1 MSGKRSKGNY
11 GRPQTG
17 VRVGTCPLIEN
28 VQDQNYNFNYIL
40 VRTNKEPK
48 SLPPD
53 TFHWLKIYLNCD
65 CGQGFTPNITGGA
78 NSAPADPL

>member
-17 VRVGTCPLIEN
+17 VRVGTCPLMEN

-40 VRTNKEPK
+40 VRTKKNQNRCHQ
-48 SLPPD
+48 
-53 TFHWLKIYLNCD
+53 TRY
-65 CGQGFTPNITGGA
+65 TG
-78 NSAPADPL
+78 SKYT